1 MLYTDLIFIYA
12 FLPIT
17 VLLTMC
23 DRSTEY
29 KNLILVLSS
38 VVFFSWGKP
47 FYICLLF
54 LSSVCDWIFGF
65 LAGSKPGAVKLT
77 GVLLSAAMNISLF
90 VVIGYNFLFLSTP
103 LSLEHIIIPAGMAF
117 YSIRGLSYVFDV
129 AFGRISVE
137 KNLFCLMTYIINY
150 TLFLAGPIVRYG
162 DIKEQIRF
170 RVITGKK
177 LNDGITRFIVGL
189 GKASIVA
196 AALGYVKSV
205 GLDVTN
211 MTFFGAF
218 FGMAAFAAQ
227 VYFMF
232 SGYTDMALGLGLLNG
247 FEYDENFLPLNV
259 KNGVTGAVSGFNHTL
274 IRFVNDSLISPL
286 SKSPLSAFAATL
298 ACSVLVGLWYGFGK
312 QYIIFGLYFGMF
324 VVIET
329 LGLKKL
335 ISKLP
340 RVISGIYTLTVI
352 FFGWSLVYFSSF
364 NDYKTWFSALMMKKE
379 LVSDALLNEIFA
391 YCALL
396 VFAVFMLTPFK
407 DRLKLAVQN
416 AAVKSERAYGVI
428 RVLTT
433 AGLLVV
439 LLMSTASRVVY

>member
-54 LSSVCDWIFGF
+54 LSSVFDWIFGF

-335 ISKLP
+335 ISN
-340 RVISGIYTLTVI
+340 R
-352 FFGWSLVYFSSF
+352 
-364 NDYKTWFSALMMKKE
+364 LMKRK
-379 LVSDALLNEIFA
+379 
-391 YCALL
+391 
-396 VFAVFMLTPFK
+396 
-407 DRLKLAVQN
+407 
-416 AAVKSERAYGVI
+416 
-428 RVLTT
+428 
-433 AGLLVV
+433 
-439 LLMSTASRVVY
+439 